1 MKKKTICLLL
11 VLALAFCL
19 AACESRN
26 AAAEESVSPAESVT
40 PEPAA
45 KPEPEPTPE
54 LAPEPKPEPE
64 PAPEPEPEPVSAAA
78 VPDVAVFLGLRKN
91 SNSKHKYN
99 ATYEEYEEVALEQYE
114 TVKSELTSLL
124 DGYALEQLSEEKKD
138 ITEKTWQCRLN
149 YGYTGEGV
157 EAYSRSGYEGVHVSL
172 LFTGYTKTG
181 ELAISYTYVDGL
193 TAVDPGTRTSA
204 ALSSG
209 ASGASGSSTADKDCW
224 YCGGSGTCPT
234 CRGTGT
240 VRKWVAG
247 TVNDYAEQNCTDCY
261 SPGKCRLCS
270 GSGKE

>member
-1 MKKKTICLLL
+1 MPG
-11 VLALAFCL
+11 L
-19 AACESRN
+19 AACGREN
-26 AAAEESVSPAESVT
+26 AAAEDNVPPVESVT
-40 PEPAA
+40 
-45 KPEPEPTPE
+45 PEPEPTPE
-54 LAPEPKPEPE
+54 PVS
-64 PAPEPEPEPVSAAA
+64 EPEPEPTPEPVPEPEPTPEPEPVPEPTPEPTPEPVSGPV
-78 VPDVAVFLGLRKN
+78 VPDVAAFLGLRKN

-114 TVKSELTSLL
+114 TVKSELTDLL
-124 DGYALEQLSEEKKD
+124 SSYALELLSEVKND

-149 YGYTGEGV
+149 YRYTGEGV

-193 TAVDPGTRTSA
+193 TAVDPGRRTSA
-204 ALSSG
+204 ALSSDSS
-209 ASGASGSSTADKDCW
+209 ASSGSSETEKDCW

-234 CRGTGT
+234 CGGSGT

-247 TVNDYAEQNCTDCY
+247 TVNDYVDQNCTDCY
-261 SPGKCRLCS
+261 SPGKCRMCG